1 VSKEELFSDLTAV
14 LETNRPALQTLS
26 ELLYVLEKDILQ
38 TSNEPASRRQQR
50 AIVSLENVHGAVE
63 RHRSLFYVHET
74 RLAQL
79 MHLHSINPAD
89 AKIQP
94 LLIHFAGV
102 YASVED
108 RNWILDEANSSKL
121 CERNVEGLLPYGI
134 TLFLGG
140 EGQIMLAKFL
150 KNTTSWKTHVARME
164 AHEYWVTS
172 FLNGLL
178 RGHALSN
185 PLHLFLIELKMI
197 LQASREQQTVH
208 ESFCALSELQQRL
221 PDVAQQRVLN
231 LELKHLASLC
241 KPFPNRVKEGEE

>member
-1 VSKEELFSDLTAV
+1 MSKEELFSDLTAV

-26 ELLYVLEKDILQ
+26 ELLSVLEKDILQ
-38 TSNEPASRRQQR
+38 TCDEPASSPQQR
-50 AIVSLENVHGAVE
+50 VIASVENVHGAVE

-79 MHLHSINPAD
+79 KHLHSINPAD
-89 AKIQP
+89 TKIQP
-94 LLIHFAGV
+94 LLMHFAGV

-108 RNWILDEANSSKL
+108 RTWILNASKSNEL
-121 CERNVEGLLPYGI
+121 CERNVDGLLPYGI

-150 KNTTSWKTHVARME
+150 KHPTSWKTHVARME

-178 RGHALSN
+178 RGHALSH
-185 PLHLFLIELKMI
+185 PLHLLLIELKTI
-197 LQASREQQTVH
+197 LQTSREQQTVH
-208 ESFCALSELQQRL
+208 ESFWTLNELQQRL

-241 KPFPNRVKEGEE
+241 QPFPNRVMEGEE

>member
-1 VSKEELFSDLTAV
+1 MSKEELFSDLTAV

-26 ELLYVLEKDILQ
+26 ELLSVLEKDILQ
-38 TSNEPASRRQQR
+38 TCDEPASRPQQR
-50 AIVSLENVHGAVE
+50 VIASVENVHGAVE

-79 MHLHSINPAD
+79 KHLHSINPAD
-89 AKIQP
+89 TKIQP
-94 LLIHFAGV
+94 LLMHFAGV

-108 RNWILDEANSSKL
+108 RTWILNASKSNEL
-121 CERNVEGLLPYGI
+121 CERNVDGLLPYGI

-150 KNTTSWKTHVARME
+150 NHPTSWKTHVARME

-178 RGHALSN
+178 RGHALSH
-185 PLHLFLIELKMI
+185 PLHLLLIELKTI
-197 LQASREQQTVH
+197 LQTSREQQSVH
-208 ESFCALSELQQRL
+208 ESFWALNELQQRL

-241 KPFPNRVKEGEE
+241 QPFPNRVMEGEE